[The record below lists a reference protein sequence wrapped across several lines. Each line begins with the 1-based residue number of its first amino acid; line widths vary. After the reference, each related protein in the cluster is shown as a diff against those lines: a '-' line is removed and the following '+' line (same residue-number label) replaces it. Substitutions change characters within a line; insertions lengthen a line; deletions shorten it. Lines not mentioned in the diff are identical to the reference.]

1 MLNSAKI
8 LVPRSFSDSY
18 AIYYNPRDFLSLR
31 FYRLHPKRENVVSL
45 VAYLNTTLVALI
57 IETLGNR
64 SLGLGVLDFFM
75 ADFLSLRIPV
85 VLDNELKEVFA
96 QFKESPVLPVKEE
109 YGFKFEEENN
119 LISLQPRAER
129 KQLDNIVFDALALTH
144 GERDA
149 VYEAV
154 INLVELRLSK
164 AGSV

>member
-1 MLNSAKI
+1 VTLT
-8 LVPRSFSDSY
+8 
-18 AIYYNPRDFLSLR
+18 
-31 FYRLHPKRENVVSL
+31 
-45 VAYLNTTLVALI
+45 AYLNTTLVSLV

-85 VLDNELKEVFA
+85 VLDKELNKAFE
-96 QFKESPVLPVKEE
+96 QFKKSPILPVKEE
-109 YGFKFEEENN
+109 YGSKFDEKSN
-119 LISLQPRAER
+119 LISLQPRDER
-129 KQLDNIVFDALALTH
+129 RQLDNIVFDALELTQ

-154 INLVELRLSK
+154 ISLVEGRLKK

>member
-1 MLNSAKI
+1 MLNSSKI

-18 AIYYNPRDFLSLR
+18 AIYYNPNNYLSLR
-31 FYRLHPKRENVVSL
+31 FYRLHPKREDVVTL
-45 VAYLNTTLVALI
+45 VAYLNTTLISLI

-85 VLDNELKEVFA
+85 VLNKELNEAFSRLK
-96 QFKESPVLPVKEE
+96 KSPILPVKEE
-109 YGFKFEEENN
+109 YGFKIDEANK
-119 LISLQPRAER
+119 LIGIQPRSER
-129 KQLDNIVFDALALTH
+129 KQLDNIIFDALNLTK

-154 INLVELRLSK
+154 INLVESRLNK